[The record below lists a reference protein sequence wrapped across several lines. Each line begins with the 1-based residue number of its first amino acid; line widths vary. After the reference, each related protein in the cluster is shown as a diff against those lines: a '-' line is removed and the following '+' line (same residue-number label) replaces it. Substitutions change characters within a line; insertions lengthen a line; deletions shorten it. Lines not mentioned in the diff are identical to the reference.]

1 MNKLKSI
8 FSVYLMVGMMVF
20 GLVAQA
26 DAQRNRRGDRETQDI
41 LRNLNSKIDDFR
53 YDLDAEFRRTSNNRN
68 NQNQIN
74 DNLKNLEDSISQFEG
89 KMQRQRETAAD
100 VTDILNA
107 ARTVNDF
114 VRNNRFS
121 GKAAGDWANARGLL
135 DRLASAN
142 NVRWNWND
150 NNSNYPNNSRNY
162 PNDNRNSRN
171 NRNYPNDNR
180 YPSSNSYGN
189 NLTGTYQLDTARSE
203 NTRDIADRAIRNNNA
218 RNNDEARRE
227 LENKLEAPAQVMIDV
242 RGNQVTLASS
252 NSKQITFTADGSDR
266 TERLDDGR
274 TLRVRSTLRGQE
286 LTVSSLGGDND
297 YTVVFTPIDNGNS
310 LRVTRQ
316 ITTNYVRQTVF
327 AESIYKKTDAVAK
340 LDDYNNSG
348 GGYSNNDDGYSS
360 NDPNTNRRNY
370 PNNDPNTNRRNYPN
384 NRNNYPSTQTR
395 RTGTFIVPNGA
406 ILTGTLENDVNTKIS
421 QNNDRFRMTVQ
432 SPNEFRGA
440 VVEGY
445 LTGIDR
451 SGTVSGRSQI
461 TFNFER
467 IRLANGQNYDF
478 AGYLQSATNE
488 KGETVKVDNEGVAK
502 GDDQTKET
510 VTRGGIGAG
519 IGAII
524 GAIAGGGKGAAI
536 GAIIGGGA
544 GAGSVVLQGKDD
556 LELKSGSTITV
567 QSSSP
572 IR

>member
-1 MNKLKSI
+1 MNKLKSV
-8 FSVYLMVGMMVF
+8 FSVYLVIGMMIF
-20 GLVAQA
+20 GLAANA
-26 DAQRNRRGDRETQDI
+26 DAQRNRRNDREVNNV
-41 LRNLNSKIDDFR
+41 LRSLHSRIDDFR
-53 YDLDAEFRRTSNNRN
+53 YDLDSEFRRTSNNRN
-68 NQNQIN
+68 NQNEIN
-74 DNLKNLEDSISQFEG
+74 NNLRNLEDSISRFEG
-89 KMQRQRETAAD
+89 KMQRQRESAD
-100 VTDILNA
+100 DVENILNA
-107 ARTVNDF
+107 AKTINTF
-114 VRNNRFS
+114 VANNRFS
-121 GKAAGDWANARGLL
+121 GKAAGNWTNVRGLL
-135 DRLASAN
+135 DRLASAY
-142 NVRWNWND
+142 NVRPNWN
-150 NNSNYPNNSRNY
+150 NGYSNNPNSNRDYE
-162 PNDNRNSRN
+162 
-171 NRNYPNDNR
+171 R
-180 YPSSNSYGN
+180 YPPVSDVENS
-189 NLTGTYQLDTARSE
+189 LTGTYQLDTTRSE
-203 NTRDIADRAIRNNNA
+203 NTSDIAERAIRNSNA
-218 RNNDEARRE
+218 RNNSDARRE
-227 LENKLEAPAQVMIDV
+227 LETKLEAPAQIAVDV

-297 YTVVFTPIDNGNS
+297 YTVIFAPIENGNA

-327 AESIYKKTDAVAK
+327 AESIYKKTDSVAQ
-340 LDDYNNSG
+340 LDKYNNSG
-348 GGYSNNDDGYSS
+348 GGYSNDDAGYSS
-360 NDPNTNRRNY
+360 NDPNS
-370 PNNDPNTNRRNYPN
+370 
-384 NRNNYPSTQTR
+384 NRNNYPNDNRNNYPTTR
-395 RTGTFIVPNGA
+395 TGRTGTFIVPNGA
-406 ILTGTLENDVNTKIS
+406 ILTGTLENDVNTKVS

-445 LTGIDR
+445 LSGIDR
-451 SGTVSGRSQI
+451 SGKVSGRSQI

-467 IRLANGQNYDF
+467 IRLTNGQNYDF
-478 AGYLQSATNE
+478 AGYLQTVTNE
-488 KGETVKVDNEGVAK
+488 KGETVKVDDEGAAK
-502 GDDQTKET
+502 GDNQTKET

-556 LELKSGSTITV
+556 LELKSGSTITI

>member
-1 MNKLKSI
+1 M
-8 FSVYLMVGMMVF
+8 
-20 GLVAQA
+20 
-26 DAQRNRRGDRETQDI
+26 
-41 LRNLNSKIDDFR
+41 
-53 YDLDAEFRRTSNNRN
+53 
-68 NQNQIN
+68 
-74 DNLKNLEDSISQFEG
+74 
-89 KMQRQRETAAD
+89 
-100 VTDILNA
+100 
-107 ARTVNDF
+107 
-114 VRNNRFS
+114 
-121 GKAAGDWANARGLL
+121 
-135 DRLASAN
+135 
-142 NVRWNWND
+142 
-150 NNSNYPNNSRNY
+150 
-162 PNDNRNSRN
+162 
-171 NRNYPNDNR
+171 
-180 YPSSNSYGN
+180 
-189 NLTGTYQLDTARSE
+189 
-203 NTRDIADRAIRNNNA
+203 
-218 RNNDEARRE
+218 
-227 LENKLEAPAQVMIDV
+227 
-242 RGNQVTLASS
+242 
-252 NSKQITFTADGSDR
+252 
-266 TERLDDGR
+266 
-274 TLRVRSTLRGQE
+274 
-286 LTVSSLGGDND
+286 LGGDND
-297 YTVVFTPIDNGNS
+297 YTIIFTPIDNGNS

-327 AESIYKKTDAVAK
+327 AESIYKKTDTVAR
-340 LDDYNNSG
+340 LDNYDNSS
-348 GGYSNNDDGYSS
+348 GGYSDDDGYSS
-360 NDPNTNRRNY
+360 NDAG
-370 PNNDPNTNRRNYPN
+370 N
-384 NRNNYPSTQTR
+384 NRNNYPNNNRNNYPTTQTG

-406 ILTGTLENDVNTKIS
+406 ILTGTLENDVNTKVS

-445 LTGIDR
+445 LSGIDR
-451 SGTVSGRSQI
+451 SGKVSGRSQI

-478 AGYLQSATNE
+478 AGYLQSATDE

>member
-8 FSVYLMVGMMVF
+8 FSVYLMIGMMIF
-20 GLVAQA
+20 GLAATA
-26 DAQRNRRGDRETQDI
+26 DAQRNRRNDREVNNI

-53 YDLDAEFRRTSNNRN
+53 YDLDSEFRRTSNNRN
-68 NQNQIN
+68 NQNEIN
-74 DNLKNLEDSISQFEG
+74 DNLRDLEDSISRFEG
-89 KMQRQRETAAD
+89 KMQRQRESADDVENILAAAK
-100 VTDILNA
+100 IINS
-107 ARTVNDF
+107 F
-114 VRNNRFS
+114 VVNNRFS
-121 GKAAGDWANARGLL
+121 GKAAGNWTNVRGLL
-135 DRLASAN
+135 DRLASAY
-142 NVRWNWND
+142 NVRPNWNGGYS
-150 NNSNYPNNSRNY
+150 NNPNSNRDYE
-162 PNDNRNSRN
+162 
-171 NRNYPNDNR
+171 R
-180 YPSSNSYGN
+180 YPPVYENG
-189 NLTGTYQLDTARSE
+189 LTGTYQLDTARSE
-203 NTRDIADRAIRNNNA
+203 NTREIAERAIRNGNA
-218 RNNDEARRE
+218 RNNSDAQRD
-227 LENKLEAPAQVMIDV
+227 LESKLEAPAQIAVDV

-252 NSKQITFTADGSDR
+252 NSKQITFTADGRDR

-297 YTVVFTPIDNGNS
+297 YTVVFTPIENGNA

-316 ITTNYVRQTVF
+316 ITTNYLRQTIF
-327 AESIYKKTDAVAK
+327 AESIYKKTDTVAR
-340 LDDYNNSG
+340 LDNYNNSG
-348 GGYSNNDDGYSS
+348 GGYSNDDDGYSS
-360 NDPNTNRRNY
+360 NDPGR
-370 PNNDPNTNRRNYPN
+370 
-384 NRNNYPSTQTR
+384 NRNNYPNPTTR
-395 RTGTFIVPNGA
+395 TGRTGTFIVPNGA
-406 ILTGTLENDVNTKIS
+406 ILTGTLENDINTQVS

-445 LTGIDR
+445 LSGIDR
-451 SGTVSGRSQI
+451 SGKISGRSQI

-467 IRLANGQNYDF
+467 IRLSNGQTYDF
-478 AGYLQSATNE
+478 AGNLQSVTNE

-510 VTRGGIGAG
+510 ITRGGIGAG

>member
-1 MNKLKSI
+1 MNKLKSV
-8 FSVYLMVGMMVF
+8 FSVYLMIGMMIF
-20 GLVAQA
+20 GFVANA
-26 DAQRNRRGDRETQDI
+26 DAQRNRRNEREVNDI

-53 YDLDAEFRRTSNNRN
+53 YDLDSESRRTSNNRN
-68 NQNQIN
+68 NQNEIA
-74 DNLKNLEDSISQFEG
+74 DNLRDFEDSINRFEG
-89 KMQRQRETAAD
+89 KMQRQRESAAD

-121 GKAAGDWANARGLL
+121 GRAAGNWTNVRGLL
-135 DRLASAN
+135 DRLASAY
-142 NVRWNWND
+142 NVRPNWND
-150 NNSNYPNNSRNY
+150 NNSNYPNNNRNSGNNRY
-162 PNDNRNSRN
+162 PNDNQ
-171 NRNYPNDNR
+171 
-180 YPSSNSYGN
+180 YPSTNAYGN
-189 NLTGTYQLDTARSE
+189 TLTGTYQLDTARSE
-203 NTRDIADRAIRNNNA
+203 NTRDIADRAVRNNSA
-218 RNNDEARRE
+218 RNNDDARRE
-227 LENKLEAPAQVMIDV
+227 LESKLEAPAQIAVDV

-252 NSKQITFTADGSDR
+252 NSKQIAFTADGRDR
-266 TERLDDGR
+266 TETLDNGK

-297 YTVVFTPIDNGNS
+297 YTVVFTPIDNGNAM
-310 LRVTRQ
+310 RVTRQ

-327 AESIYKKTDAVAK
+327 AESIYKKTDSVAR
-340 LDDYNNSG
+340 LENYDNSG
-348 GGYSNNDDGYSS
+348 GGYSNDDGYSS
-360 NDPNTNRRNY
+360 NDPVNNRNNY
-370 PNNDPNTNRRNYPN
+370 PNDNRNNYPNN
-384 NRNNYPSTQTR
+384 NRNNYPSTR
-395 RTGTFIVPNGA
+395 NGRTGTFVVPNGA
-406 ILTGTLENDVNTKIS
+406 ILTGTLENEVSTQVS

-432 SPNEFRGA
+432 SPDEYRGA

-445 LTGIDR
+445 LSGIDR
-451 SGTVSGRSQI
+451 SGKVSGRSQI

-467 IRLANGQNYDF
+467 IRLTNGQTYDF
-478 AGYLQSATNE
+478 AGYLQSVTNE

-502 GDDQTKET
+502 GNDQTKET

>member
-1 MNKLKSI
+1 MKKLKSI
-8 FSVYLMVGMMVF
+8 FSVYLMIGMMIL
-20 GLVAQA
+20 GLSATA
-26 DAQRNRRGDRETQDI
+26 DAQRNRRNSRQASDI

-53 YDLDAEFRRTSNNRN
+53 YSLDSEFGRSSNDRN

-74 DNLKNLEDSISQFEG
+74 GNLRNLEDSISRFEG
-89 KMQRQRETAAD
+89 KMQRQRETGDD

-107 ARTVNDF
+107 ARTVNEF
-114 VRNNRFS
+114 VKNNGFS
-121 GKAAGDWANARGLL
+121 GRAAGNWTNARGLL
-135 DRLASAN
+135 DRLAAAYS
-142 NVRWNWND
+142 VRWNWND
-150 NNSNYPNNSRNY
+150 NNSNYPN
-162 PNDNRNSRN
+162 DNRNSRD
-171 NRNYPNDNR
+171 NRYPNDNQ
-180 YPSSNSYGN
+180 YPSTNSYGN

-203 NTRDIADRAIRNNNA
+203 NTRDIAERAIRNGNS
-218 RNNDEARRE
+218 RNNSDAQRE
-227 LENKLEAPAQVMIDV
+227 LENKLESPVQVMIDV

-252 NSKQITFTADGSDR
+252 NSKQITFSADGSER

-327 AESIYKKTDAVAK
+327 AESIYKKTDSVARI
-340 LDDYNNSG
+340 DDYNNAG
-348 GGYSNNDDGYSS
+348 GDYSDDSGYSS
-360 NDPNTNRRNY
+360 NDPGRNRNNY
-370 PNNDPNTNRRNYPN
+370 PNNDPNN
-384 NRNNYPSTQTR
+384 NRNNYPNTR
-395 RTGTFIVPNGA
+395 TGRTGTFIVPNGA
-406 ILTGTLENDVNTKIS
+406 VLTGTLENDVNTKIS

-445 LTGIDR
+445 LSGIDR
-451 SGTVSGRSQI
+451 SGKVSGRSQI
-461 TFNFER
+461 TFNFEK

-478 AGYLQSATNE
+478 AGYLQTVTNE